1 MEREKA
7 VQYFIEMAETLQNCY
22 DEDVIIGISDTHR
35 FLKYLPGKE
44 LDVHAKEGAP
54 LQPGEAMYECI
65 KTGKRIVQLIPKEI
79 LGIPFKSITVPIKNE
94 EGYTVGS
101 ISIGR
106 SLKTQNRHME
116 LTQNV
121 AAALEEITA
130 SIDEISGGADQ
141 IASSVENVRLHG
153 EKTNEQVAATD
164 KILQY
169 IKNISDQTN
178 MLGLNAAIEAARA
191 GEHGRGFSVVAEEIR
206 KLSQETKTSVGSIN
220 EVLQSIK
227 DSVAKT
233 AQLLQETRSITS
245 TQAESTQQ
253 IVGALQ
259 ELNSTSQMLAEM
271 AKDL

>member
-1 MEREKA
+1 MEKA
-7 VQYFIEMAETLQNCY
+7 VQYFIEMAPTLQNCF
-22 DEDVIIGISDTHR
+22 DEDVIIGISDLHT

-44 LDVHAKEGAP
+44 LDIRAKEGEP
-54 LQPGEAMYECI
+54 LQPGEAMFECI
-65 KTGKRIVQLIPKEI
+65 KTGNRIIQVIPKEAF
-79 LGIPFKSITVPIKNE
+79 GIPFKSVTVPIQNE
-94 EGYTVGS
+94 AGSTVGS

-106 SLKTQNRHME
+106 SLKNQNRHME

-130 SIDEISGGADQ
+130 SIDEISGGADR
-141 IASSVENVRLHG
+141 IAASMENVQLHG
-153 EKTNEQVAATD
+153 DKTNEQVAATD

-233 AQLLQETRSITS
+233 AQLLQDTRSIT
-245 TQAESTQQ
+245 QNQVESTQQ

-259 ELNSTSQMLAEM
+259 ELNATSQLLAQM